1 MVWARRYEREMMD
14 EVAIICSSADPAS
27 LNIYERLLEL
37 EPWEEHDGFWRSG
50 NKCLIIHD
58 GEQSALRGF
67 DAHLNCLGLHPR
79 VVVFACR
86 HESKAGLPWFGG
98 HFTGVIEKFRQELSW
113 ASPAGL
119 RSFLCNIRNLAP
131 EGFLVSAEA
140 THHGPTDM
148 RTPCFFAEIGSTMA
162 EWCDVHAGE
171 AAARAILALEIRELP
186 VFLGFGGGHYVQRQT
201 DLIFEANIAFG
212 HLFSSYNA
220 SWLDAKLVRDAGQK
234 SGASFAYIDRKS
246 LRSAERLRIVS
257 ILEDLGLPMLRSAE
271 IRAKFPLQE

>member
-1 MVWARRYEREMMD
+1 MLARRYELEMME
-14 EVAIICSSADPAS
+14 EVAIICSRADPAS

-37 EPWEEHDGFWRSG
+37 EPWEEHDGYRRSG
-50 NKCLIIHD
+50 NRSLIIHN
-58 GEQSALRGF
+58 EKQSALRGF
-67 DAHLNCLGLHPR
+67 DAHLNGLGLHPGI
-79 VVVFACR
+79 VVFACR

-98 HFTGVIEKFRQELSW
+98 HFTGIFDNIQRELSW

-148 RTPCFFAEIGSTMA
+148 RTPCFFAEIGSTMDQ
-162 EWCDVHAGE
+162 WCDAHAGE
-171 AAARAILALEIRELP
+171 AAARAILGLEIRELP

-201 DLIFEANIAFG
+201 DLMFEADIAFG

-220 SWLDAKLVRDAGQK
+220 SWLDAQLVRDASQK

-246 LRSAERLRIVS
+246 LRSADRLRIVS
-257 ILEDLGLPMLRSAE
+257 ILEDLGLPILRSAE
-271 IRAKFPLQE
+271 IRAKFPLPD